1 MNLPLF
7 LPGMAVV
14 ILSLFGVLIGMSIC
28 LLKCK
33 FRNTVI
39 RKRLLIFFL
48 SMAGLV
54 LAYTLSYTISSFIG
68 RAQINV
74 QLAEMRKHGFPTDA
88 NDIIPPMPEK
98 TYDNGAVFY
107 NKAFVLM
114 DADTDISRLYD
125 LESNYDLAKWSD
137 ENRKIAQPVLN
148 SKNMEAVLNFFR
160 QGVEKPCVIFHA
172 YKGTGTEFRGLA
184 NQRAFFR
191 LISLKSSFDGING
204 NPESGYSLIC
214 DGFKTIKQFE
224 SDPFLISQLVNIA
237 CTMLNIEAM
246 NSLISR
252 YGISSQTAGQLMSGL
267 DKINFNAAIANSMGG
282 ELILNKDMFELII
295 AGKCKLPAG
304 YINDNKLRWI
314 IEKYS
319 PWPFLY
325 QDYACYLKLMLKI
338 RQLYSQPYWFVKRQI
353 KELENELSNVPSYY
367 LLSKDMS
374 TISVPALCLK
384 ISYIESE
391 IDAAK
396 LTLALH
402 IYKNQHGEFPNRLE
416 ELAPEIL
423 KEIPVDPI
431 SGKPFEYSKT
441 GNTFTISSVWLK
453 EKAEIYRKNRSKH
466 NSGK

>member
-1 MNLPLF
+1 
-7 LPGMAVV
+7 
-14 ILSLFGVLIGMSIC
+14 
-28 LLKCK
+28 
-33 FRNTVI
+33 
-39 RKRLLIFFL
+39 
-48 SMAGLV
+48 
-54 LAYTLSYTISSFIG
+54 
-68 RAQINV
+68 
-74 QLAEMRKHGFPTDA
+74 
-88 NDIIPPMPEK
+88 
-98 TYDNGAVFY
+98 
-107 NKAFVLM
+107 
-114 DADTDISRLYD
+114 
-125 LESNYDLAKWSD
+125 
-137 ENRKIAQPVLN
+137 
-148 SKNMEAVLNFFR
+148 
-160 QGVEKPCVIFHA
+160 
-172 YKGTGTEFRGLA
+172 
-184 NQRAFFR
+184 
-191 LISLKSSFDGING
+191 
-204 NPESGYSLIC
+204 
-214 DGFKTIKQFE
+214 
-224 SDPFLISQLVNIA
+224 
-237 CTMLNIEAM
+237 MLNIEAM

-338 RQLYSQPYWFVKRQI
+338 RQLYSQPYWFVKKQI